1 MAHVS
6 GRLILSVPWHLRQS
20 VRHGVL
26 SGPDGTL
33 QCSLKDADMIG
44 APTLGVYGFPIE
56 KLVEGEV
63 FDGWFD
69 LLDLA
74 HKPLKGTALR
84 ATLSFRQG
92 ASTLCKPF
100 SAPLASPAVQC
111 LHA

>member
-1 MAHVS
+1 M
-6 GRLILSVPWHLRQS
+6 LT
-20 VRHGVL
+20 
-26 SGPDGTL
+26 GPDGCL

-74 HKPLKGTALR
+74 NKPLKGTALR

-92 ASTLCKPF
+92 ASALCRPCSTF
-100 SAPLASPAVQC
+100 LVPRAAQC
-111 LHA
+111 LFARMYLCHPRHRHVIGKCTQG

>member
-1 MAHVS
+1 MVAGS
-6 GRLILSVPWHLRQS
+6 
-20 VRHGVL
+20 
-26 SGPDGTL
+26 DGSL

-74 HKPLKGTALR
+74 NKPLKGTAVR

-92 ASTLCKPF
+92 ALALCRPC
-100 SAPLASPAVQC
+100 SASSVSRAVQY

>member
-1 MAHVS
+1 MVADS
-6 GRLILSVPWHLRQS
+6 
-20 VRHGVL
+20 
-26 SGPDGTL
+26 DGSL

-74 HKPLKGTALR
+74 NKPLQGTAVR

-92 ASTLCKPF
+92 ASALCKPC
-100 SAPLASPAVQC
+100 SASSVSHAVQYP
-111 LHA
+111 HA